1 MKTISKT
8 RIIAECAIMVALGTI
23 LANIKIYELPFG
35 GSVTLV
41 SMLPFIL
48 VSLRHGAKW
57 GLLTGLVNSFLQ
69 MAIGFWAPPANTFIA
84 FAGVVLLDYVL
95 AFSLLGIACMFRKL
109 SKNDTLGVAIA
120 VCAVCFIRFMCSFL
134 SGALLWG
141 SYQSYYEWANG
152 LSVWT
157 YSLIYNGSYM
167 IPEMIITTIVAII
180 LCKKMPEF
188 FAEQK

>member
-1 MKTISKT
+1 MKTLSKT

-23 LANIKIYELPFG
+23 LANIKLFEMPYG

-48 VSLRHGAKW
+48 VSFRHGVKW
-57 GLLTGLVNSFLQ
+57 GLLTGLVNAMLQ
-69 MAIGFWAPPANTFIA
+69 MMIGFWAPPANTLMA
-84 FAGVVLLDYVL
+84 FVGVVMLDYVL
-95 AFSLLGIACMFRKL
+95 AFTLLGLAGMFKKFF
-109 SKNDTLGVAIA
+109 KNEVVGVAVA
-120 VCAVCFIRFMCSFL
+120 VCAVCFIRFLCSFL
-134 SGALLWG
+134 SGALIWG
-141 SYQSYYEWANG
+141 SYQVYYEWANG

-167 IPEMIITTIVAII
+167 LPEMAITTIIAVI